1 MLSFHHFKFGLHGF
15 ASRVQVAMVAMAD
28 HRTSTAHTIRAKSKS
43 GSTSSRSTVPPSS
56 LGVTIRASALATVG
70 SCWAEKAGQAAAARP
85 AKEARAAKR
94 GRKATWRN
102 GRFLAA

>member
-43 GSTSSRSTVPPSS
+43 WLPLEFVFMAAGHEFAGP
-56 LGVTIRASALATVG
+56 
-70 SCWAEKAGQAAAARP
+70 EKYCAV
-85 AKEARAAKR
+85 
-94 GRKATWRN
+94 
-102 GRFLAA
+102 